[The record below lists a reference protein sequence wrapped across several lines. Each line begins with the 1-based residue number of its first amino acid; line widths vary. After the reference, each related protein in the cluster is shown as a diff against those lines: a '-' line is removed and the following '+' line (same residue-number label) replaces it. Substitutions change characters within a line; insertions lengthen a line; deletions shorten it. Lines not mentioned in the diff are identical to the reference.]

1 MLISFK
7 NYLMS
12 TIILILINV
21 HCVNAQKSAIEIV
34 GDIALFAMPIATI
47 STTFIKN
54 WQFINGFLLSQD
66 QILAKKCF
74 SFWTYFYYISK
85 RFIYSS

>member
-1 MLISFK
+1 
-7 NYLMS
+7 MS

-21 HCVNAQKSAIEIV
+21 HCVNAQKSAIKIV
-34 GDIALFAMPIATI
+34 GDIALFAMPIAAI
-47 STTFIKN
+47 STTFIKGDPQST
-54 WQFINGFLLSQD
+54 WQFTNGFLLSQD

-74 SFWTYFYYISK
+74 PIWTYFYYISK

>member
-1 MLISFK
+1 LLISFK

-34 GDIALFAMPIATI
+34 GDIALFAMPIAAI
-47 STTFIKN
+47 STTFIKT
-54 WQFINGFLLSQD
+54 WQFTNGFLLSQD

-74 SFWTYFYYISK
+74 PIWTYFYYISK